1 MAFSAGHGGAA
12 RGQGTSDGGSGLS
25 AESYRRRHEITVSVS
40 LTNCLSE
47 TRYPSVLGGSTVFN
61 LQFEIF
67 PYPISSFLP
76 YRQFS
81 SLFPCI

>member
-1 MAFSAGHGGAA
+1 MHVAGNVSSSVRGHGASDTGA
-12 RGQGTSDGGSGLS
+12 GLS
-25 AESYRRRHEITVSVS
+25 PEAYRRRHEITVSVS

-67 PYPISSFLP
+67 LYPISSFLL
-76 YRQFS
+76 YRKFS
-81 SLFPCI
+81 SFFPCI